1 MHILHGKT
9 FLAFPE
15 KATENKFQEFAMLIP
30 METAIDGFCPQIKLS
45 SRLGLANEQTES
57 NFRLQPELLLF

>member
-1 MHILHGKT
+1 MNILHGKT
-9 FLAFPE
+9 FLAFPK
-15 KATENKFQEFAMLIP
+15 KAKDNKFQECAMLILT
-30 METAIDGFCPQIKLS
+30 ETAIDGFCPQIKPS